1 MLAVSNNK
9 ASLIAKLLYPN
20 EVQLTKIPMFNCES
34 SVNVAASPFVLLW
47 QNKAMNWIIL
57 QWEHLFYT
65 LQSES
70 TETTRVN
77 TGL

>member
-1 MLAVSNNK
+1 
-9 ASLIAKLLYPN
+9 
-20 EVQLTKIPMFNCES
+20 MFNCES

-47 QNKAMNWIIL
+47 QNKAMNWNIL

-65 LQSES
+65 LQSET